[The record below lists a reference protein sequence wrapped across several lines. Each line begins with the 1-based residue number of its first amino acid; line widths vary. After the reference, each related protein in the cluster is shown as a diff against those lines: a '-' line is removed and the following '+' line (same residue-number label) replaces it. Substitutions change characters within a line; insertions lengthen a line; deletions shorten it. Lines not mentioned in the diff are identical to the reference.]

1 MRNPIPTQWF
11 MISNIATQV
20 FSGRKNTDIF
30 TTQFETLEAINDAS
44 LKVIAK
50 NNKILFQKDLS
61 SDGHIKIPNQ
71 YLKGSGGFAPEIVI
85 ISSEI
90 VPYNDFSKE

>member
-1 MRNPIPTQWF
+1 MITIDAHQHFWNPARGDYSWMPE
-11 MISNIATQV
+11 
-20 FSGRKNTDIF
+20 D
-30 TTQFETLEAINDAS
+30 
-44 LKVIAK
+44 
-50 NNKILFQKDLS
+50 NKILFQKDLS

-90 VPYNDFSKE
+90 VP